1 MGTEWK
7 KRQDKPFGVYVCC
20 ILILIRFGII
30 STLNYFLMFRIADGD
45 VYLPIVVVSLAV
57 SILTGGAAIWAIT
70 GQNEGRIALLVLL
83 PLNVLWLVLLAVS
96 GLLNEETA
104 DDKEAVGVIINQSI
118 LSLFVIAIEWYF
130 MSKKVVAY
138 YKQNDRN

>member
-1 MGTEWK
+1 ME
-7 KRQDKPFGVYVCC
+7 KRVDKPFGVYVCS

-30 STLNYFLMFRIADGD
+30 NTLNYFLAFRNADGD
-45 VYLPIVVVSLAV
+45 VYLPVVVISLAI
-57 SILTGGAAIWAIT
+57 SIFTGGAAIWALT
-70 GQNEGRIALLVLL
+70 GQNEGRIALLLLL
-83 PLNVLWLVLLAVS
+83 PLNVLWLLLLAAP

-104 DDKEAVGVIINQSI
+104 DDKEAVRIIINQTI

-138 YKQNDRN
+138 YKQNDRS

>member
-118 LSLFVIAIEWYF
+118 LSLFVIAVEWYF

-138 YKQNDRN
+138 YKQNDRS